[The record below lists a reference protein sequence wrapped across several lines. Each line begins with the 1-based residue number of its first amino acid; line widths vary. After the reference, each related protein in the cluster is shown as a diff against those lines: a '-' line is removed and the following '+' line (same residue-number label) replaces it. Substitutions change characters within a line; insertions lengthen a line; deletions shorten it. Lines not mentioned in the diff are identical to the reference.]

1 MEYKDILNIIQEY
14 NKLLEDLKINFKIIK
29 KISKI
34 LINSIKKQGKI
45 LTIGNGGSAAC
56 AQHFS
61 CELVVKMNKER
72 KSLPS
77 IALTTDTSILT
88 AVSNDNSFSY
98 VFSRQIEAIGKKD
111 DVLLIFST
119 SGKSVNLI
127 NAAITA
133 KKKGLKVVSI
143 LGKDG
148 GNVKEL
154 SDLFYIVPSMNT
166 QRIQEIHNILIHIIV
181 ELIEDDFIK
190 S

>member
-1 MEYKDILNIIQEY
+1 MEHKDILDIIQEY
-14 NKLLEDLKINFKIIK
+14 DKLLEDLKKNFDIIK
-29 KISKI
+29 EISNI
-34 LINSIKKQGKI
+34 LINSIKNEGKI
-45 LTIGNGGSAAC
+45 LTVGNGGSAAC

-133 KKKGLKVVSI
+133 KSKGLKIVSI

-148 GNVKEL
+148 GDLKEL

-166 QRIQEIHNILIHIIV
+166 QRIQEIHNIIIHIIV
-181 ELIEDDFIK
+181 EFIEDEILK
-190 S
+190 P